1 MFAHQIKQNSPK
13 AGATGAISQWWKGLS
28 LSRRLMLAA
37 IPIVAGI
44 AVYVVMSGEAAGI
57 LLVPATADSAG
68 QVSDSSQATAQM
80 SDLID
85 TLGTQEIA
93 IEAANKPGLSP
104 GPSNN
109 ISIYVHISGAVNSPG
124 VVCLASGSRLV
135 DAVES
140 CGGLTDDAASDY
152 VNLAALLE
160 DSCHY
165 YIPRHPDIEAYRQQ
179 GGTPELDLLTGIDWN
194 NPDSPAGASASSA
207 TSAAAGPDSNGS
219 SSQQSG
225 FPVDINSADLA
236 GLQTVPGIGPVTAQ
250 RIIDYRQQNGRF
262 QRLEDLL
269 LISGIGDKRLS
280 DMRGYLTCR

>member
-1 MFAHQIKQNSPK
+1 MFAHQIKQNSPR
-13 AGATGAISQWWKGLS
+13 AGATGAISQWMKGLS
-28 LSRRLMLAA
+28 LSRKILLAA
-37 IPIVAGI
+37 IPIIAGI
-44 AVYVVMSGEAAGI
+44 AVYVAMSGEASGI
-57 LLVPATADSAG
+57 LLVPATADSAER
-68 QVSDSSQATAQM
+68 VSGSGQATTQM

-85 TLGTQEIA
+85 TLGTQETA
-93 IEAANKPGLSP
+93 TETANKPGLSP
-104 GPSNN
+104 EPSDSIN
-109 ISIYVHISGAVNSPG
+109 IYVYISGAVNSPG
-124 VVCLASGSRLV
+124 VVCLASGSRLI

-165 YIPRHPDIEAYRQQ
+165 YIPRYSDIDAYRQQ
-179 GGTPELDLLTGIDWN
+179 GGTPELDLLAGIDWN
-194 NPDSPAGASASSA
+194 NPDSPAGTSVSSA
-207 TSAAAGPDSNGS
+207 VAGPDSSGS